1 MRYAAGAA
9 YLARR
14 RTPWV
19 ALVVAL
25 LSALRMGLDEQRERK
40 GKACDC
46 ATSNFL
52 RTELPATN
60 IETGEPWAC
69 PVCGDDWTT
78 RYRDEAE
85 Q

>member
-1 MRYAAGAA
+1 MTTEAISLLW
-9 YLARR
+9 YLAFG
-14 RTPWV
+14 TML
-19 ALVVAL
+19 AAVVIA
-25 LSALRMGLDEQRERK
+25 AAIRAFEERERK
-40 GKACDC
+40 GKGCDC
-46 ATSNFL
+46 ATSDFL